1 MRQAL
6 GRRATRGKGRGL
18 IRSKKSI
25 NLLFFILLLYG
36 LNYEFYFDNSTFLCP
51 HPQIEKTHHN
61 SLSLVLVDDNVET
74 PEETEEREEEERRME
89 EIREARVREER

>member
-1 MRQAL
+1 MTIQH
-6 GRRATRGKGRGL
+6 
-18 IRSKKSI
+18 IYIPS
-25 NLLFFILLLYG
+25 
-36 LNYEFYFDNSTFLCP
+36 
-51 HPQIEKTHHN
+51 PQIEKTHHN